1 MKRAGFT
8 MIELIF
14 VIVIL
19 GILAAVAIPRLAA
32 TRTDAAATTAY
43 ANYKTVLNDISNV
56 ATAAGAMPGNLID
69 STTVTNG
76 IESDGGSGVNIT
88 TNGGAIECVNIDLN
102 GTTGI
107 EVTNGAD
114 IADPSC
120 DLIQANA
127 VIGAVNILGTAVTR

>member
-43 ANYKTVLNDISNV
+43 ANFKTVMNDISNA
-56 ATAAGAMPGNLID
+56 ATAAGTLPGNLID
-69 STTVTNG
+69 STTA
-76 IESDGGSGVNIT
+76 T
-88 TNGGAIECVNIDLN
+88 TNIVANGTGIDIATTGGTVICANIDLN
-102 GTTGI
+102 GTTG
-107 EVTNGAD
+107 VLVSNGAG
-114 IADPSC
+114 IANDAC
-120 DLIQANA
+120 DLIQQN
-127 VIGAVNILGTAVTR
+127 VTMGAVNVLGTAVTR

>member
-43 ANYKTVLNDISNV
+43 ANYKTVMNDISNV
-56 ATAAGAMPGNLID
+56 ATAAGTMPANLIN
-69 STTVTNG
+69 STTATTDIVANG
-76 IESDGGSGVNIT
+76 TGIDIT
-88 TNGGAIECVNIDLN
+88 TTGGTVVCANIDLN
-102 GTTGI
+102 GTTGV
-107 EVTNGAD
+107 EVTAGAD

-120 DLIQANA
+120 DLIRTNYT
-127 VIGAVNILGTAVTR
+127 VGAVNVLGTAVTR

>member
-19 GILAAVAIPRLAA
+19 GILAAVAVPRLAA

-43 ANYKTVLNDISNV
+43 ANYKTVMNDISTV
-56 ATAAGAMPGNLID
+56 ATAAGAMPASLIT
-69 STTVTNG
+69 STTATNDIVANGTG
-76 IESDGGSGVNIT
+76 IDIT
-88 TNGGAIECVNIDLN
+88 TTGGTIICANIDLN
-102 GTTGI
+102 GTTGV
-107 EVTNGAD
+107 EVTAGAN

-120 DLIQANA
+120 DLIRTNYT
-127 VIGAVNILGTAVTR
+127 VGAVNVLGTAVTR